1 MKTKI
6 ETTELLDYIE
16 LYNKYEYLIERN
28 IMKICPRFISNEDFI
43 QDAKL
48 GLLEYIEHNECFN
61 KLNTCSSRT
70 SYVSRYMYTF
80 ILRLC
85 KKYTESK
92 ANDPITYLDSTN
104 TFIDTRFDNID
115 IIDSI
120 NKALSTLTEHEAKII
135 RLRFYDNMTIANIA
149 SMEGLTNGKI
159 RLIEQNALRKL
170 RHPSRS
176 RALKVYM
183 QK

>member
-16 LYNKYEYLIERN
+16 LYNKYEYLIEKN
-28 IMKICPRFISNEDFI
+28 VMKICPRFISNEDFI

-61 KLNTCSSRT
+61 KLNTCRSRT
-70 SYVSRYMYTF
+70 SYVSRYMYNF
-80 ILRLC
+80 IIKLC
-85 KKYTESK
+85 QKYS
-92 ANDPITYLDSTN
+92 TYHTDSYLYDSN
-104 TFIDTRFDNID
+104 NIFIDARFDNID
-115 IIDSI
+115 IVDSI